1 MARAFGKFWLWL
13 KDRNKKFHRRSWAYP
28 EEYETVHYHPAP
40 DIGAPDLR
48 QEADEE
54 RRGIAIVELYKAEG
68 CTLGL
73 TISGGVDKNCR
84 PQVSNLRPGSI
95 AHRCDALEV
104 GDFILSVNGIRTSAL
119 KHEEIVNLLKNA
131 GEQVILEVEYEVPE
145 SALQSAFS
153 IQCKRHEIVLE
164 KEGNSFGF
172 TLRGGLSLERMKSHA
187 LTVTSV
193 RAGGPA
199 DRDGH
204 LKAGDRVIAINGFNV
219 AHLSLSETMA
229 MMQKCESRSAFLV
242 EYDVSVM
249 DAVQNATGPLLVE
262 IEKVPGVSIGI
273 GLSHVTH
280 NNKRSI
286 SIETVAPMGIADRSG
301 AIHVGDQIL
310 SIDGASV
317 ERMSLPEASQLL
329 KSGSGDQVRL
339 EIIPISHI
347 QQRASREAIARKA
360 LVPICM
366 PSSVSTPTLALPSSP
381 FGTLHNYSTI
391 RSSGSCG
398 RSSGTLPSRISNQ
411 SNSHRSWSRPD
422 RKQAS
427 CMSVA
432 STVTSVM
439 PNNQICHT
447 EVVEVILYHDHRGP
461 GITLSGGIFSTT
473 VLTEPP
479 VISYVEPG
487 SAADRSGVIQE
498 GDRIISINGQE
509 LVDKTFDEANTLL
522 KESGTRCLLEIEFDV
537 TESVLPSSGTFVV
550 KLPRRS
556 YGLGITVNAPNNRK
570 PTDPLIITD
579 VRRGSVANRCGSI
592 QPSDKLLAINDI
604 RMEPCCA
611 DEAANLL
618 ETADDIIVLKLRRD
632 DPYGDEDSEDCVTY
646 TVELQK
652 RGGILGITISG
663 TDNPMDPITISGL
676 TEGGLAERDATGAI
690 HVGDKLLAINGNTTR
705 GCNLSE
711 AINMLQ
717 LAGDLVTL
725 KISRTVEKTTTK
737 KRFENGKR
745 GYSFHATEIIRQELS
760 SFGIQ
765 HQLPPPPPHHLRQL
779 SRQPARC
786 RRPISSAL
794 ALTSASASQRNSR
807 GSHYRHSDET
817 CSVNSFKYQSYQT
830 NTENR
835 PKGVEREDYSHKTA
849 TPIPSV
855 DSALESWGSSGLE
868 SFNQNSNIHTVLV
881 TKNGSSSINHSPDK
895 SATLP
900 ADFRSYPDSIES
912 SSEADG
918 SMEGNS
924 THHHYTDDGWQDNE
938 SNQSYEDSSD
948 NEKADEWS
956 RTCDDLENTDTS
968 EMLRQIGASLRQRS
982 VASLHKIRSREGR
995 RKPKKSN
1002 CHCAQGNDSN
1012 INTNCHN
1019 TSKVASSHTNTC
1031 TDLVPA
1037 TFDEQVQTIFS
1048 PTPIELH
1055 KFTIVKEN
1063 ATEDFGFSLSEGMY
1077 EKGVYIS
1084 AIRPGSLAE
1093 KSGLLQYDRI
1103 LQVNNVKTRDF
1114 DCRLVVP
1121 VIAEAGSYLELVV
1134 SRNPLADASNEGR
1147 AYMLNNKK
1155 PLKSL

>member
-1 MARAFGKFWLWL
+1 MPGWKPNCFRTSINEVSGEDSQKEKRRYFWTVRART
-13 KDRNKKFHRRSWAYP
+13 S
-28 EEYETVHYHPAP
+28 ETVHYHPAP

-676 TEGGLAERDATGAI
+676 TEGGLAERTGAI

-745 GYSFHATEIIRQELS
+745 GYS
-760 SFGIQ
+760 
-765 HQLPPPPPHHLRQL
+765 
-779 SRQPARC
+779 
-786 RRPISSAL
+786 
-794 ALTSASASQRNSR
+794 
-807 GSHYRHSDET
+807 
-817 CSVNSFKYQSYQT
+817 
-830 NTENR
+830 
-835 PKGVEREDYSHKTA
+835 VEREDYSHKTA

>member
-1 MARAFGKFWLWL
+1 MPGWKPNCFRTSINEVSGEDSQKEKRRYFWTVRART
-13 KDRNKKFHRRSWAYP
+13 S
-28 EEYETVHYHPAP
+28 ETVHYHPAP

-280 NNKRSI
+280 NSKRSI

-381 FGTLHNYSTI
+381 FGTLHNYNTI

-398 RSSGTLPSRISNQ
+398 RNSGTLPSRISSQ

-618 ETADDIIVLKLRRD
+618 ETADDIIVLKIRRD

-652 RGGILGITISG
+652 RGGVLGITISG

-765 HQLPPPPPHHLRQL
+765 
-779 SRQPARC
+779 
-786 RRPISSAL
+786 
-794 ALTSASASQRNSR
+794 
-807 GSHYRHSDET
+807 
-817 CSVNSFKYQSYQT
+817 
-830 NTENR
+830 
-835 PKGVEREDYSHKTA
+835 VEREDYSHKTA

-1002 CHCAQGNDSN
+1002 CHCAQGNDN
-1012 INTNCHN
+1012 II
-1019 TSKVASSHTNTC
+1019 ASSLTNTC

-1055 KFTIVKEN
+1055 KFTIAKEN

-1121 VIAEAGSYLELVV
+1121 VIAEAGSCLELVV

>member
-1 MARAFGKFWLWL
+1 MPGWKPNCFRTSINEVSGEDSQKEKRRYFWTVRART
-13 KDRNKKFHRRSWAYP
+13 S
-28 EEYETVHYHPAP
+28 ETVHYHPAP

-280 NNKRSI
+280 NSKRSI

-381 FGTLHNYSTI
+381 FGTLHNYNTI

-398 RSSGTLPSRISNQ
+398 RNSGTLPSRISSQ

-618 ETADDIIVLKLRRD
+618 ETADDIIVLKIRRD

-652 RGGILGITISG
+652 RGGVLGITISG

-745 GYSFHATEIIRQELS
+745 GYS
-760 SFGIQ
+760 
-765 HQLPPPPPHHLRQL
+765 
-779 SRQPARC
+779 
-786 RRPISSAL
+786 
-794 ALTSASASQRNSR
+794 
-807 GSHYRHSDET
+807 
-817 CSVNSFKYQSYQT
+817 
-830 NTENR
+830 
-835 PKGVEREDYSHKTA
+835 VEREDYSHKTA

-1002 CHCAQGNDSN
+1002 CHCAQGNDN
-1012 INTNCHN
+1012 II
-1019 TSKVASSHTNTC
+1019 ASSLTNTC

-1055 KFTIVKEN
+1055 KFTIAKEN

-1121 VIAEAGSYLELVV
+1121 VIAEAGSCLELVV

>member
-765 HQLPPPPPHHLRQL
+765 
-779 SRQPARC
+779 
-786 RRPISSAL
+786 
-794 ALTSASASQRNSR
+794 
-807 GSHYRHSDET
+807 
-817 CSVNSFKYQSYQT
+817 
-830 NTENR
+830 
-835 PKGVEREDYSHKTA
+835 VEREDYSHKTA

>member
-765 HQLPPPPPHHLRQL
+765 QASPLRHQV
-779 SRQPARC
+779 
-786 RRPISSAL
+786 
-794 ALTSASASQRNSR
+794 T
-807 GSHYRHSDET
+807 
-817 CSVNSFKYQSYQT
+817 
-830 NTENR
+830 
-835 PKGVEREDYSHKTA
+835 VEREDYSHKTA

>member
-745 GYSFHATEIIRQELS
+745 GYSQASPLR
-760 SFGIQ
+760 
-765 HQLPPPPPHHLRQL
+765 HQV
-779 SRQPARC
+779 
-786 RRPISSAL
+786 
-794 ALTSASASQRNSR
+794 T
-807 GSHYRHSDET
+807 
-817 CSVNSFKYQSYQT
+817 
-830 NTENR
+830 
-835 PKGVEREDYSHKTA
+835 VEREDYSHKTA

>member
-745 GYSFHATEIIRQELS
+745 GYS
-760 SFGIQ
+760 
-765 HQLPPPPPHHLRQL
+765 
-779 SRQPARC
+779 
-786 RRPISSAL
+786 
-794 ALTSASASQRNSR
+794 
-807 GSHYRHSDET
+807 
-817 CSVNSFKYQSYQT
+817 
-830 NTENR
+830 
-835 PKGVEREDYSHKTA
+835 VEREDYSHKTA

>member
-1 MARAFGKFWLWL
+1 MPGWKPNCFRTSINEVSGEDSQKEKRRYFWTVRART
-13 KDRNKKFHRRSWAYP
+13 S
-28 EEYETVHYHPAP
+28 ETVHYHPAP

-280 NNKRSI
+280 NSKRSI

-381 FGTLHNYSTI
+381 FGTLHNYNTI

-398 RSSGTLPSRISNQ
+398 RNSGTLPSRISSQ

-618 ETADDIIVLKLRRD
+618 ETADDIIVLKIRRD

-652 RGGILGITISG
+652 RGGVLGITISG

-745 GYSFHATEIIRQELS
+745 GYSQASPLR
-760 SFGIQ
+760 
-765 HQLPPPPPHHLRQL
+765 HQV
-779 SRQPARC
+779 
-786 RRPISSAL
+786 
-794 ALTSASASQRNSR
+794 T
-807 GSHYRHSDET
+807 
-817 CSVNSFKYQSYQT
+817 
-830 NTENR
+830 
-835 PKGVEREDYSHKTA
+835 VEREDYSHKTA

-1002 CHCAQGNDSN
+1002 CHCAQGNDN
-1012 INTNCHN
+1012 II
-1019 TSKVASSHTNTC
+1019 ASSLTNTC

-1055 KFTIVKEN
+1055 KFTIAKEN

-1121 VIAEAGSYLELVV
+1121 VIAEAGSCLELVV

>member
-1 MARAFGKFWLWL
+1 MPGWKPNCFRTSINEVSGEDSQKEKRRYFWTVRART
-13 KDRNKKFHRRSWAYP
+13 S
-28 EEYETVHYHPAP
+28 ETVHYHPAP

-676 TEGGLAERDATGAI
+676 TEGGLAERTGAI

-765 HQLPPPPPHHLRQL
+765 
-779 SRQPARC
+779 
-786 RRPISSAL
+786 
-794 ALTSASASQRNSR
+794 
-807 GSHYRHSDET
+807 
-817 CSVNSFKYQSYQT
+817 
-830 NTENR
+830 
-835 PKGVEREDYSHKTA
+835 VEREDYSHKTA

>member
-1 MARAFGKFWLWL
+1 MMTLFCSCANSLSS
-13 KDRNKKFHRRSWAYP
+13 D
-28 EEYETVHYHPAP
+28 EQETVHYHPAP

-68 CTLGL
+68 STLGL

-187 LTVTSV
+187 LTVTSI

-273 GLSHVTH
+273 GLSHITH

-317 ERMSLPEASQLL
+317 ERMSLPEATQLL
-329 KSGSGDQVRL
+329 KSGTGDQVRL

-381 FGTLHNYSTI
+381 FGTLHNYNTI

-411 SNSHRSWSRPD
+411 SNAHRSWSRPE

-473 VLTEPP
+473 VLSEPP
-479 VISYVEPG
+479 VISYVEPS

-556 YGLGITVNAPNNRK
+556 YGLGITVNAPTNRK
-570 PTDPLIITD
+570 PTDPLVITD

-592 QPSDKLLAINDI
+592 QASDKLLAINDI

-611 DEAANLL
+611 DEAAHLL

-652 RGGILGITISG
+652 RGGVLGITVSG
-663 TDNPMDPITISGL
+663 TDNPVDPITISGL
-676 TEGGLAERDATGAI
+676 TEGGLAERTGAI
-690 HVGDKLLAINGNTTR
+690 HVGDRLLAINGNSTR

-725 KISRTVEKTTTK
+725 KISRTVERTTPK
-737 KRFENGKR
+737 KRFENDKR
-745 GYSFHATEIIRQELS
+745 GYS
-760 SFGIQ
+760 
-765 HQLPPPPPHHLRQL
+765 
-779 SRQPARC
+779 
-786 RRPISSAL
+786 
-794 ALTSASASQRNSR
+794 
-807 GSHYRHSDET
+807 
-817 CSVNSFKYQSYQT
+817 
-830 NTENR
+830 
-835 PKGVEREDYSHKTA
+835 VEREDYSNKTA

-855 DSALESWGSSGLE
+855 DSALESWGSSGVE

-881 TKNGSSSINHSPDK
+881 TKNGNGSINHSPDK

-900 ADFRSYPDSIES
+900 ADFRSYHDSIES
-912 SSEADG
+912 SSEADD
-918 SMEGNS
+918 SVDCNS
-924 THHHYTDDGWQDNE
+924 TNNTFTDDGWQDNE
-938 SNQSYEDSSD
+938 SNPSYEEDSSD
-948 NEKADEWS
+948 NEKHDEWS
-956 RTCDDLENTDTS
+956 RTCDILESNDTS

-982 VASLHKIRSREGR
+982 VASLHKLRSREGR
-995 RKPKKSN
+995 RKHKKSN
-1002 CHCAQGNDSN
+1002 CHCAQDNDN
-1012 INTNCHN
+1012 NKANTNNHN
-1019 TSKVASSHTNTC
+1019 SSIVATSHRNTC

-1055 KFTIVKEN
+1055 KFKIKKET

-1084 AIRPGSLAE
+1084 AVRPGSLAE

-1121 VIAEAGSYLELVV
+1121 VIAEAGSCLELVV
-1134 SRNPLADASNEGR
+1134 SRNPLADASSSEMKAN
-1147 AYMLNNKK
+1147 MLNNKT

>member
-1 MARAFGKFWLWL
+1 MFSCVQ
-13 KDRNKKFHRRSWAYP
+13 RNRKSFLDDK
-28 EEYETVHYHPAP
+28 ETVHYHPAP

-280 NNKRSI
+280 NSKRSI

-381 FGTLHNYSTI
+381 FGTLHNYNTI

-398 RSSGTLPSRISNQ
+398 RNSGTLPSRISSQ

-618 ETADDIIVLKLRRD
+618 ETADDIIVLKIRRD

-652 RGGILGITISG
+652 RGGVLGITISG

-676 TEGGLAERDATGAI
+676 TEGGLAERTGAI

-765 HQLPPPPPHHLRQL
+765 
-779 SRQPARC
+779 
-786 RRPISSAL
+786 
-794 ALTSASASQRNSR
+794 
-807 GSHYRHSDET
+807 
-817 CSVNSFKYQSYQT
+817 
-830 NTENR
+830 
-835 PKGVEREDYSHKTA
+835 VEREDYSHKTA

-881 TKNGSSSINHSPDK
+881 TKNGSSSITHSPDK

-1002 CHCAQGNDSN
+1002 CHCAQGNDN
-1012 INTNCHN
+1012 II
-1019 TSKVASSHTNTC
+1019 ASSLTNTC

-1055 KFTIVKEN
+1055 KFTIAKEN

-1121 VIAEAGSYLELVV
+1121 VIAEAGSCLELVV

>member
-1 MARAFGKFWLWL
+1 MFSCVQ
-13 KDRNKKFHRRSWAYP
+13 RNRKSFLDDK
-28 EEYETVHYHPAP
+28 ETVHYHPAP

-676 TEGGLAERDATGAI
+676 TEGGLAERTGAI

-745 GYSFHATEIIRQELS
+745 GYSQASPLR
-760 SFGIQ
+760 
-765 HQLPPPPPHHLRQL
+765 HQV
-779 SRQPARC
+779 
-786 RRPISSAL
+786 
-794 ALTSASASQRNSR
+794 T
-807 GSHYRHSDET
+807 
-817 CSVNSFKYQSYQT
+817 
-830 NTENR
+830 
-835 PKGVEREDYSHKTA
+835 VEREDYSHKTA

>member
-1 MARAFGKFWLWL
+1 MPGWKPNCFRTSINEVSGEDSQKEKRRYFWTVRART
-13 KDRNKKFHRRSWAYP
+13 S
-28 EEYETVHYHPAP
+28 ETVHYHPAP

-676 TEGGLAERDATGAI
+676 TEGGLAERTGAI

-745 GYSFHATEIIRQELS
+745 GYSQASPLR
-760 SFGIQ
+760 
-765 HQLPPPPPHHLRQL
+765 HQV
-779 SRQPARC
+779 
-786 RRPISSAL
+786 
-794 ALTSASASQRNSR
+794 T
-807 GSHYRHSDET
+807 
-817 CSVNSFKYQSYQT
+817 
-830 NTENR
+830 
-835 PKGVEREDYSHKTA
+835 VEREDYSHKTA